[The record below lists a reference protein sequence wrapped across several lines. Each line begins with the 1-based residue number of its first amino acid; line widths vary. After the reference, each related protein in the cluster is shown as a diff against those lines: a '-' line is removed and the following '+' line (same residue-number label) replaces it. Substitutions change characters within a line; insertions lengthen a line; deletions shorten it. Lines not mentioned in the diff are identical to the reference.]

1 MHNRY
6 TGVRWRNKNTWKNK
20 AKNNFIFCR
29 FRIILESAPRTA
41 IFCLAT
47 ETKGQTFR
55 GIPGFYSTSSYA
67 AVIFSA
73 HLVAVKCEVFTTS
86 STREIQLCARPA
98 TQLTRSPLLPAN
110 HVRQSIAHAR
120 IFKWKGSSA
129 PGLSVG
135 RFTNWTIP
143 VWLIM
148 SPRLAFLHCPYFVY
162 LSLTHPSIH
171 SLHVLSVSSAL
182 S

>member
-1 MHNRY
+1 MYNRY
-6 TGVRWRNKNTWKNK
+6 TGVRWRNKNTRKNK
-20 AKNNFIFCR
+20 AKNFLFCR

-55 GIPGFYSTSSYA
+55 GIPGFYSTSGYT

-73 HLVAVKCEVFTTS
+73 HLVAVKCEVFTTT

-110 HVRQSIAHAR
+110 HVRQSITHAR
-120 IFKWKGSSA
+120 IFKWKGSI
-129 PGLSVG
+129 SVG

-143 VWLIM
+143 VWLIK
-148 SPRLAFLHCPYFVY
+148 SPRLASLHCPCSVY